1 MILFP
6 ATNKRITTRIMTTIN
21 TNEFGFYKESGTKSA
36 GKCVEQN
43 GQRYIDLVKKFGSK
57 NFELVTMRIPQYR
70 SEKQDVFL
78 NELDR
83 DIEISK
89 NYRFHLMILN
99 LKTDRYIDVSNG
111 RNVYMDRTAYQMLQ
125 RKQKH
130 SRANTDYKRMANGQF
145 NRMFE
150 KAKVDN
156 PGAPEIELIKAIVK
170 LKWAQLGW

>member
-1 MILFP
+1 MD
-6 ATNKRITTRIMTTIN
+6 IN
-21 TNEFGFYKESGTKSA
+21 SNEFGFYKESGEVSA
-36 GKCVEQN
+36 GKCVEHN
-43 GQRYIDLVKKFGSK
+43 GKRYIELVKKFGSK

-78 NELDR
+78 KKMGR

-130 SRANTDYKRMANGQF
+130 SRANTDYKRMPDGQF